1 MCANFVQIVIFTTME
16 KNYTHNISIVLDT
29 RRVKK
34 NKKFPVKLRVYSK
47 TLGKAKLYNTDIDLT
62 KVEFNKIWVDGS
74 TNLRG
79 NNRTTRT
86 WLQKFENRAN
96 DEAEKLI
103 LFSFNSFE
111 RKFFRKST
119 DGNNLIHYYNQTIEN
134 CRAKGKIGTADS
146 FKCSLNSITK
156 FNTLHTGKEA
166 SIFSFDLITVDWLD
180 AYEESMLTRG
190 KSVASVGIY
199 LRSLRII
206 FNKAIEDGDI
216 KKDIYPFGKRR
227 YQIPKSSKVKKALSN
242 IELGILYRAK
252 PKTIEQTKAKDF
264 WFFSYVCN
272 GMNLKDVLLLE
283 YSDIKGDK
291 FSYYRA
297 KTFSKSS
304 VKTKIEIYLTDFSKE
319 VIEKYG
325 SQNKNEYIFP
335 ILSKKDSEEAKYKK
349 IKNFTRFV
357 NQHIKKMAKDNKL
370 PEDISSYWARHS
382 FATNSIRKGVPM
394 EHISEALNHSDLS
407 VTKNYF
413 AGFEDKDKKEF
424 ADKLMD
430 F

>member
-1 MCANFVQIVIFTTME
+1 ME
-16 KNYTHNISIVLDT
+16 KNYTHNISFILDT

-34 NKKFPVKLRVYSK
+34 NNKFPVKLRVYSK
-47 TLGKAKLYNTDIDLT
+47 KLGKAKLYNTDIDLT
-62 KVEFNKIWVDGS
+62 KGEFNRIWIDGNS

-79 NNRTTRT
+79 SNRTYRT

-96 DEAEKLI
+96 DEAEKLA
-103 LFSFNSFE
+103 LFSFNDFE

-119 DGNNLIHYYNQTIEN
+119 DGNNLIHHYIKTIESR
-134 CRAKGKIGTADS
+134 RAKGKIGTADS

-166 SIFSFDLITVDWLD
+166 PIFSFDSITVDWLE
-180 AYEESMLTRG
+180 AYEESMLTKG
-190 KSVASVGIY
+190 KSIASVGIY

-242 IELGILYRAK
+242 IELGTLFRSN
-252 PKTIEQTKAKDF
+252 PKTIEQAKAKDF
-264 WFFSYVCN
+264 WLLSYACS
-272 GMNLKDVLLLE
+272 GMNFKDVLLLE
-283 YSDIKGDK
+283 FSDIKGDK

-304 VKTKIEIYLTDFSKE
+304 IKTKINIYLNDFSKG
-319 VIEKYG
+319 VIEKYC
-325 SQNKNEYIFP
+325 SKNKNEYVFP
-335 ILSKKDSEEAKYKK
+335 ILNKRDSEEVKYRK
-349 IKNFTRFV
+349 IKNFTKFV
-357 NQHIKKMAKDNKL
+357 NQHIKKLAKDNNL
-370 PEDISSYWARHS
+370 PEDISPIWARHS
-382 FATNSIRKGVPM
+382 FTTNSIRKGASM
-394 EHISEALNHSDLS
+394 EFISEALNHSDLS

-413 AGFEDKDKKEF
+413 AGFEDETKKEF
-424 ADKLMD
+424 ANKLMD

>member
-1 MCANFVQIVIFTTME
+1 ME
-16 KNYTHNISIVLDT
+16 KNYSHNISYILDT

-34 NKKFPVKLRVYSK
+34 NNKFPVKLRVYSK
-47 TLGKAKLYNTDIDLT
+47 STGKPKLYNTNIDLT
-62 KVEFNKIWVDGS
+62 QNEFDRIWIEGNA

-79 NNRTTRT
+79 KNRDIRS
-86 WLQKFENRAN
+86 WLQKFESRAN
-96 DEAEKLI
+96 DEAEKLA
-103 LFSFNSFE
+103 LFSFNDFE
-111 RKFFRKST
+111 RKLFRKST
-119 DGNNLIHYYNQTIEN
+119 DGNNLKHHYNKTIEN
-134 CRAKGKIGTADS
+134 CKAKGKIGTAES
-146 FKCSLNSITK
+146 FKYSLNSITN
-156 FNTLHTGKEA
+156 FNTIKSGNEA
-166 SIFSFDLITVDWLD
+166 QILPFDIITPDWLE
-180 AYEESMLTRG
+180 AYEKYMITEG
-190 KSVASVGIY
+190 KSITSVGIY
-199 LRSLRII
+199 LRSLKII

-216 KKDIYPFGKRR
+216 KKDIYPFGKKR

-242 IELGILYRAK
+242 VELGILYKSKAK
-252 PKTIEQTKAKDF
+252 SFEQEKAKDF

-272 GMNLKDVLLLE
+272 GMNLKDILLLE
-283 YSDIKGDK
+283 FSDIKGDK

-304 VKTKIEIYLTDFSKE
+304 VKTKIEIYLNDFSKE

-325 SQNKNEYIFP
+325 SENKSEYVFP
-335 ILSKKDSEEAKYKK
+335 ILNKKDSDEDKYKK

-357 NQHIKKMAKDNKL
+357 NQHIKKLAKDNKL

-382 FATNSIRKGVPM
+382 FATNSIRKGASM
-394 EHISEALNHSDLS
+394 EFISEALNHSDLS

-413 AGFEDKDKKEF
+413 AGFEDEAKKDF